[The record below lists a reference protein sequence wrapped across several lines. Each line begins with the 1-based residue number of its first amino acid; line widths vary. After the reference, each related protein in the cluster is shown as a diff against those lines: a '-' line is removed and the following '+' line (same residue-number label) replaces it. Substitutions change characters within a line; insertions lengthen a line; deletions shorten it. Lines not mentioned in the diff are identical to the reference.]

1 MDNMEDVLKD
11 NSIDYVVNPN
21 KPTELTVRC
30 FSGLHVDSNP
40 SLSLNLEKNVFHC
53 FACGHRG
60 NTQQFLEGLGIKSTF
75 QIASKMSFKIKKL
88 KNKLDNIRYQGEV
101 RLPEPTIALS
111 HDFKGIRAKTLKD
124 FGAFF
129 TDSNGLSDYACI
141 PIYQHKKLKFIEG
154 RYKVLSSS
162 ISMPKYLRKP
172 AGVSVSDILFPLDRI
187 TDFSHVILV
196 EGLFDVLKL
205 HDLGY
210 TNSLCIFGTQ
220 NFTAQKAKL
229 LDEYGCRRVTI
240 LMDGDSAGKQAAAKI
255 EKLLEQRNIE
265 TNNIVLTDGLDPGS
279 FNKEIAE
286 HFLGNVED
294 NLYLT
299 NA

>member
-1 MDNMEDVLKD
+1 
-11 NSIDYVVNPN
+11 
-21 KPTELTVRC
+21 
-30 FSGLHVDSNP
+30 
-40 SLSLNLEKNVFHC
+40 
-53 FACGHRG
+53 
-60 NTQQFLEGLGIKSTF
+60 
-75 QIASKMSFKIKKL
+75 
-88 KNKLDNIRYQGEV
+88 
-101 RLPEPTIALS
+101 
-111 HDFKGIRAKTLKD
+111 
-124 FGAFF
+124 
-129 TDSNGLSDYACI
+129 
-141 PIYQHKKLKFIEG
+141 
-154 RYKVLSSS
+154 
-162 ISMPKYLRKP
+162 
-172 AGVSVSDILFPLDRI
+172 
-187 TDFSHVILV
+187 
-196 EGLFDVLKL
+196 VLKL

-229 LDEYGCRRVTI
+229 LDEYGCRKVTI

-286 HFLGNVED
+286 HFLGNIED